1 MKSFKQFLIES
12 DKLSPYDLALTK
24 QEQIILRDRI
34 AKLLKID
41 QKRVMY
47 QQITAPHRHYLT
59 VYFVAEVPH
68 LSPEDAAFQARLVAK
83 DAKVQ
88 AEKMFSKDGTVDTTA
103 KVITPR
109 QGLSIKI
116 KHKVTPV

>member
-1 MKSFKQFLIES
+1 MGTFKQFIAE
-12 DKLSPYDLALTK
+12 DLSPYDLSLTK

-41 QKRVMY
+41 QKRVAY
-47 QQITAPHRHYLT
+47 QQILAPHRNYLV
-59 VYFVAEVPH
+59 VYFVAEVPE
-68 LSPEDAAFQARLVAK
+68 LSHDEAAFQARIVAK

-88 AEKMFSKDGTVDTTA
+88 AEKMFSRDGTVETTA

-116 KHKVTPV
+116 KHKVTPT